1 MSAKLIAAAMA
12 KAKEGVIFS
21 PKDGAV
27 CPWCGAVRIPVT
39 SSPKWD
45 AGIKIRY
52 HKCKEHGCLLAQM
65 GQGVKSIQ
73 GE

>member
-1 MSAKLIAAAMA
+1 MSAKLIAAALA
-12 KAKEGVIFS
+12 KAKQGVTYR

-45 AGIKIRY
+45 GGIKVRY
-52 HKCKEHGCLLAQM
+52 HKCKAEGCLLAKM

-73 GE
+73 VE